1 MNDSWIVN
9 CEVCDCEIDK
19 LDQEKGV
26 YIVGDSENVCSEKC
40 VEEVLGLTHLTKPKR
55 MEARGDSRSYYWTY
69 YEEKE
74 YEYLDKYIDEEGNV
88 DERLTLNSN
97 GFACLTNDIE
107 NIVDKYTGN
116 ISEITGVESAGFMK
130 CSEIREEL
138 MELIHEIINKKEK
151 KNAKLV

>member
-55 MEARGDSRSYYWTY
+55 MEARGRLSFLL
-69 YEEKE
+69 
-74 YEYLDKYIDEEGNV
+74 LDLLRRK
-88 DERLTLNSN
+88 
-97 GFACLTNDIE
+97 
-107 NIVDKYTGN
+107 
-116 ISEITGVESAGFMK
+116 GV
-130 CSEIREEL
+130 
-138 MELIHEIINKKEK
+138 
-151 KNAKLV
+151 